1 MTDLLQAEKA
11 TGVCWF
17 VGAMY
22 GGKDDQ
28 MPRFIE
34 EGIWENGY
42 EDKHLDLVKSIKVG
56 DRIAIKAAY
65 VRKNNLPF
73 DSRDLHVST
82 MKIKATGTVTNN
94 YGDGRKI
101 SVEWTEI
108 DPPREWFFYT
118 SRQTI
123 WRVMPDDWCAK
134 GLINFTFNGED
145 QDLDQFRN
153 APYWR
158 ERWGDKPDEKHR
170 FQWTAFYSSIANK
183 LLEFK
188 ENREALVQGFHEIAG
203 RVEGL
208 SIYQNDQ
215 FEDGTT
221 GPMKDICPF
230 TLMGSFN
237 RGVNESTRKSIAKE
251 LAGFLGVTEPLP
263 ESFEGIP
270 ILNNQR
276 SWLFGYEKN
285 RKPDSIDKL
294 WNIFSEGLRLADL
307 EEDVE
312 EGNRASFVK
321 AYNEAN
327 KVKGVGWNLTM
338 GLYWVR
344 AWDYP
349 TLESQTQQYIDKK
362 LGLQIGR
369 NGPKGRCTA
378 DDYLSFKDSI
388 EERFREEAYPVHSFP
403 ELSLAAWQ
411 YKPADEIEGLSGV
424 GWDSFVFTLICK
436 LCNEKSKDEFS
447 RQEFLEENRERL
459 QRAFPKN
466 KSIGACFSKVMQ
478 LLRNDGKVGFLKRGH
493 YRLLEFD
500 PDDSEFQID
509 EIDLEPEAEVSTAPV
524 ESYSIDDI
532 LSDGCFMERA
542 LLESLIE
549 RLRVKKNLV
558 LQGPPGTGKTWLA
571 KRLAYALMGQKD
583 ENKLRAVQFHPN
595 LSYEDFVR
603 GWRPAGEGN
612 LALVDGPFMEMVS
625 IAKKEPSV
633 KFVSIIEEVNRGNPA
648 QIFGELLTLLE
659 ADKRTPA
666 ESIELCYRKMSGERV
681 FVPDNLYVIG
691 TMNIADRSL
700 ALVDLALRR
709 RFAFADLKPTL
720 GNVWRDWV
728 NKKFEIDREIL
739 TDIENRILLLNEE
752 ITDDASLG
760 RQFCIGHSY
769 VTPPLGVKITDPRAW
784 FRQVVETEIGPLL
797 DEYWFDSLDK
807 AQDARKRLIEGF

>member
-1 MTDLLQAEKA
+1 MTDLLREEKA

-17 VGAMY
+17 VGAIY
-22 GGKDDQ
+22 DGNADQ

-34 EGIWENGY
+34 EGTWENGY
-42 EDKHLDLVKSIKVG
+42 EDKYLDLVKSIKAG

-123 WRVMPDDWCAK
+123 WRVMPHDWCAK
-134 GLINFTFNGED
+134 GLINFTFNGEE

-170 FQWTAFYSSIANK
+170 FQWTAFYSEIANK

-215 FEDGTT
+215 FEDGTK

-276 SWLFGYEKN
+276 SWLFDYEKN
-285 RKPDSIDKL
+285 RKRDSIDKL

-307 EEDVE
+307 EGDVE

-321 AYNEAN
+321 AYNEVN

-338 GLYWVR
+338 GLYWIR

-362 LGLQIGR
+362 LGLQIER

-378 DDYLSFKDSI
+378 DDDLSFKDSI

-411 YKPADEIEGLSGV
+411 YKPADETEGRGGSQ
-424 GWDSFVFTLICK
+424 WKSYIYTLICK
-436 LCNEKSKDEFS
+436 FCADKNTVEFS
-447 RQEFLEENRERL
+447 RQEFLKENFEKIRK
-459 QRAFPKN
+459 AFPDNNTVSNSLDGTTQK
-466 KSIGACFSKVMQ
+466 
-478 LLRNDGKVGFLKRGH
+478 LRDEGKIEFLKRGH

-500 PDDSEFQID
+500 PDDPEFQID
-509 EIDLEPEAEVSTAPV
+509 EIDFEPEAEISTAPV

-532 LSDGCFMERA
+532 LSDGCFMGRA
-542 LLESLIE
+542 LLEGLIE

-583 ENKLRAVQFHPN
+583 ENKLRVVQFHPN

-603 GWRPAGEGN
+603 GWRPTGEGK
-612 LALVDGPFMEMVS
+612 LELVDGPFMEMVS

-633 KFVSIIEEVNRGNPA
+633 KFVFVIEEVNRGNPA

-666 ESIELCYRKMSGERV
+666 ESIELCYRKAPGERV
-681 FVPDNLYVIG
+681 FVPDNLFVIG

-709 RFAFADLKPTL
+709 RFAFAGLEPTL
-720 GNVWRDWV
+720 GNVWREWV
-728 NKKFEIDREIL
+728 NKKFQIDTEIL
-739 TDIENRILLLNEE
+739 LDIENRVVQLNKI
-752 ITDDASLG
+752 ITEDPSLG

-769 VTPPLGVKITDPRAW
+769 VTPPLGVKISDPRVW

-807 AQDARKRLIEGF
+807 AQDSRKRLLEDF